1 MAASECE
8 GSRRLTLD
16 ASVSAAT
23 RQQSAKRT
31 YTSEFG
37 IVRRP
42 KRDTRGSY
50 QTSSPRARSSVAGL
64 ASAGGGQAKMALE
77 FGLVWG
83 QVTLRTSLGVAYVDQ
98 EQYPEIE
105 LDGRERVVLP
115 GVHEIL
121 IANGEVELRINDC
134 NRAALRHYSIQ
145 HALKPGQTSLVSEEG
160 DMQLDLKQLSAGNWR
175 IDQISLRLPLHL
187 QMRAVKELNTPSVD
201 LELVAPATHM
211 GRKAV
216 PGQFFQIGPDFLRET
231 IRSDSML
238 KRAVLAVAG
247 LPTCG
252 SRRSRA
258 CAQHS
263 SPLGSRTALGA
274 TWALQYRWQ
283 RLGRR
288 GPCSTDSR
296 AWGDVGP
303 AVQIAE
309 LGATWALQYR

>member
-1 MAASECE
+1 
-8 GSRRLTLD
+8 
-16 ASVSAAT
+16 
-23 RQQSAKRT
+23 
-31 YTSEFG
+31 
-37 IVRRP
+37 
-42 KRDTRGSY
+42 
-50 QTSSPRARSSVAGL
+50 
-64 ASAGGGQAKMALE
+64 MALE

-258 CAQHS
+258 CARHS
-263 SPLGSRTALGA
+263 SPLGSR
-274 TWALQYRWQ
+274 
-283 RLGRR
+283 
-288 GPCSTDSR
+288 
-296 AWGDVGP
+296 
-303 AVQIAE
+303 AE
-309 LGATWALQYR
+309 LGATWTLQHR

>member
-1 MAASECE
+1 MLGCQ
-8 GSRRLTLD
+8 TL
-16 ASVSAAT
+16 
-23 RQQSAKRT
+23 
-31 YTSEFG
+31 
-37 IVRRP
+37 
-42 KRDTRGSY
+42 
-50 QTSSPRARSSVAGL
+50 SPTARSSVAGF
-64 ASAGGGQAKMALE
+64 SAGAHARMALE

-216 PGQFFQIGPDFLRET
+216 PGQFFQIGPEFLRET
-231 IRSDSML
+231 IRSASML
-238 KRAVLAVAG
+238 NAPSWQRRGCHLRLEA
-247 LPTCG
+247 P
-252 SRRSRA
+252 SR
-258 CAQHS
+258 
-263 SPLGSRTALGA
+263 LRTAQPPSRLQSKALGD
-274 TWALQYRWQ
+274 L
-283 RLGRR
+283 
-288 GPCSTDSR
+288 
-296 AWGDVGP
+296 GP
-303 AVQIAE
+303 AVQPCRRADTPG
-309 LGATWALQYR
+309 LGCSDLRSRAVPP

>member
-1 MAASECE
+1 
-8 GSRRLTLD
+8 
-16 ASVSAAT
+16 
-23 RQQSAKRT
+23 
-31 YTSEFG
+31 
-37 IVRRP
+37 
-42 KRDTRGSY
+42 
-50 QTSSPRARSSVAGL
+50 
-64 ASAGGGQAKMALE
+64 MALE

-238 KRAVLAVAG
+238 KRAVLAAAG

-258 CAQHS
+258 CARPR
-263 SPLGSRTALGA
+263 SPLGSR
-274 TWALQYRWQ
+274 
-283 RLGRR
+283 
-288 GPCSTDSR
+288 
-296 AWGDVGP
+296 
-303 AVQIAE
+303 AE

>member
-1 MAASECE
+1 MS
-8 GSRRLTLD
+8 
-16 ASVSAAT
+16 
-23 RQQSAKRT
+23 
-31 YTSEFG
+31 
-37 IVRRP
+37 
-42 KRDTRGSY
+42 
-50 QTSSPRARSSVAGL
+50 
-64 ASAGGGQAKMALE
+64 LE

-134 NRAALRHYSIQ
+134 NRAALRHYSIH

-238 KRAVLAVAG
+238 KRAVLVAEG
-247 LPTCG
+247 LPTFVLEAP
-252 SRRSRA
+252 SRVRTAPQPSRLQSRA
-258 CAQHS
+258 WRDVRPAVQ
-263 SPLGSRTALGA
+263 PAALGA
-274 TWALQYRWQ
+274 TWALQYSPVAARI
-283 RLGRR
+283 RLGSVAQISDLELWCHRKHL
-288 GPCSTDSR
+288 PHLSTVSTQ
-296 AWGDVGP
+296 A
-303 AVQIAE
+303 
-309 LGATWALQYR
+309 